1 MSRKINV
8 VIKKPGEVG
17 VVYNI
22 TDTLEELQNIVGGYI
37 ETFPFSPLGGNLLI
51 ILDEEGKLKDKEVNL
66 EVTSRGETVDVIVGT
81 IIIVRENPI
90 TGELQSL
97 DCSDILMLKSFGY
110 IDDTQ
115 IYDYDEAKE
124 KDRLQYIMQN
134 NVTDVLYFLEEDLKR
149 PIECS
154 TISTLEFLELF
165 KDWNAEQIL
174 RLMETGMLLKDE
186 EVMNICNTLIKNNKK
201 TLKIGE
207 FLKNAKIIF

>member
-1 MSRKINV
+1 MGRKINV

-17 VVYNI
+17 VIYNI

-90 TGELQSL
+90 TGELESL

-110 IDDTQ
+110 IDDMT

-134 NVTDVLYFLEEDLKR
+134 NVTDVLYFLEEDLER
-149 PIECS
+149 PVECS
-154 TISTLEFLELF
+154 TISALEFLELF

-207 FLKNAKIIF
+207 FLKNAKIRF

>member
-8 VIKKPGEVG
+8 VIKKPGEIG

-81 IIIVRENPI
+81 IIIVKNNPI
-90 TGELQSL
+90 TGEFDSL
-97 DCSDILMLKSFGY
+97 DFGDLSMLKAFGY
-110 IDDTQ
+110 IDDMT
-115 IYDYDEAKE
+115 IYGYEKAKE

-149 PIECS
+149 PVECS
-154 TISTLEFLELF
+154 TISALEFLELF

-207 FLKNAKIIF
+207 FLRNAKIRF